1 MILTRPTLWKYS
13 VGSYRVILSGGGTG
27 GHIYPAIAIA
37 NELKRRYPDTEFLF
51 VGARDRMEME
61 KVPQAG
67 YSIKG
72 LWISGIQRKLSIRN
86 LMFPFKVMDSLIKAR
101 KITKAFRPDVAIG
114 TGGFASG
121 PMLMMAARAGVPCLI
136 QEQNSF
142 AGVTNKLLASKV
154 QKICVA
160 YPGMERFF
168 PQEKIV
174 LTGNPVRRDL
184 VDLRATREEAMAFF
198 GLDPEKRTLL
208 VLGGSLGA
216 RRINQLIGKEL
227 GFFREKGL
235 QVLWQCGKGYF
246 GDYGKY
252 TDSGVKVLP
261 YVDRMDLAY
270 IASDIIIS
278 RAGAASVSELCLV
291 GKAVVFVPSPN
302 VAEDHQTHNAR
313 ALVSRG
319 AALMIAESELENGFE
334 RLFSQLLDD
343 SGLRAELGA
352 NIAKLAMPRA
362 TEQIVDEIERLWQH

>member
-1 MILTRPTLWKYS
+1 
-13 VGSYRVILSGGGTG
+13 
-27 GHIYPAIAIA
+27 
-37 NELKRRYPDTEFLF
+37 
-51 VGARDRMEME
+51 
-61 KVPQAG
+61 
-67 YSIKG
+67 
-72 LWISGIQRKLSIRN
+72 
-86 LMFPFKVMDSLIKAR
+86 
-101 KITKAFRPDVAIG
+101 
-114 TGGFASG
+114 
-121 PMLMMAARAGVPCLI
+121 MMASRAGVPCLI

-184 VDLRATREEAMAFF
+184 VALRATREEAMAFF